1 MAENSG
7 ILPESRRNTVPPVLY
22 ALVSNVMQVYGIVIL
37 GWHFFPI
44 LYLWWWEELMLGILG
59 WWKLKRLRPLLLTK
73 EPESVVFQGE
83 RSAVTRFFL
92 LAVYFV
98 FIVVLAGFMFAPDG
112 AAIQNIL
119 TIFFKNRVFNLNLLF
134 FAAIQL
140 WMFWRNF
147 QPELKNEATEVEAL
161 RNTFNTRSAVIHAG
175 LLIGALMSYLLPR
188 YNLQT
193 EHAFMF
199 GFMAVKTV
207 VELWIVWTRKEG

>member
-1 MAENSG
+1 MAQNSG
-7 ILPESRRNTVPPVLY
+7 ILPESSSYAVPPVLY
-22 ALVSNVMQVYGIVIL
+22 ALVSNAMQVYGIVVL

-44 LYLWWWEELMLGILG
+44 LYLWWWEELVLGIFG
-59 WWKLKRLRPLLLTK
+59 WWRLRRLRPLLLTQ
-73 EPESVVFQGE
+73 ESATVVRQGE
-83 RSAVTRFFL
+83 RSAATRFFL

-134 FAAIQL
+134 FAALQAWI
-140 WMFWRNF
+140 FWRGYHSAPMF
-147 QPELKNEATEVEAL
+147 KPAEVESL

-199 GFMAVKTV
+199 GFMAVKTL
-207 VELWIVWTRKEG
+207 VELWMVWTRKEG

>member
-1 MAENSG
+1 MAQYSG
-7 ILPESRRNTVPPVLY
+7 ILPENRSNAVPPVLY
-22 ALVSNVMQVYGIVIL
+22 ALVSNAMQVYGIVVL

-44 LYLWWWEELMLGILG
+44 LYLWWWEELVLGIFG
-59 WWKLKRLRPLLLTK
+59 WWRLKRLRPMLLTQ
-73 EPESVVFQGE
+73 ESESVVFQGE
-83 RSAVTRFFL
+83 RSAATRFFL

-134 FAAIQL
+134 FAVIQL
-140 WMFWRNF
+140 WMFRRDF
-147 QPELKNEATEVEAL
+147 HPEPKYKATEVEAL

-199 GFMAVKTV
+199 GFMAVKTL
-207 VELWIVWTRKEG
+207 VELWMVWTRKKG